1 MARNDAAD
9 LVAALAA
16 SRDQRQRA
24 ELTGRLAV
32 ARERIKRC
40 EERLMV
46 VSMGQKAPCDMTM
59 PCGTVRP

>member
-9 LVAALAA
+9 LTHALAA
-16 SRDQRQRA
+16 SRDLRQRA
-24 ELTGRLAV
+24 ELAGRLAV

-46 VSMGQKAPCDMTM
+46 VSMGQKAPCDVAGH
-59 PCGTVRP
+59 CGPRL